1 MRIQK
6 NLVEEQIKTEG
17 GGGTTPPSVNKYSV
31 DTNNSELV
39 SITNAKDQALAD
51 VDNQYLGTVNPQT
64 GNREGGIIA
73 DTESAYEKA
82 QEGLLIADDGKTS
95 EVEAI
100 IDANNASTEVTVQGL
115 QNQIGESEESMKKE
129 QSAAYADFQKQ
140 INPFGANAES
150 IAAAGLG
157 GTGYSESSKVA
168 MYNQYQNRVA
178 TAREV
183 HNKNVVAFNQAIAE
197 ARAQNNLA
205 NAQIAFDAFTKRS
218 EIMIE
223 GLLTKNSLLDALA
236 DRKRTIENDHIANYN
251 TVYNRLQEDERM
263 KFEMDKYN
271 DSVAK
276 EKLQNY
282 RNEALFW
289 FEQGKMPSEDLLEK
303 TGWNAEEI
311 AHLKDS
317 YVMDAG
323 YVDEEGNSTSAP
335 TDWNMKVV
343 YENFGN
349 TISDENIQ
357 NLETDKVI
365 SSYVENGVGQFK
377 INYDG
382 FKKVPGR
389 EGGDNY
395 FGGVNGDAWIEAP
408 DGKTYPS
415 DVYVNFLQ
423 SEYGISKAAA
433 KNFVINIQ
441 KHLGLNDTFSAE
453 TKAFGKKVEK
463 AVGDAWN
470 TVKGWF
476 K

>member
-1 MRIQK
+1 MAIK
-6 NLVEEQIKTEG
+6 SFVEENNKSDDG
-17 GGGTTPPSVNKYSV
+17 GVTAPSSKYSG
-31 DTNNSELV
+31 NSELDA
-39 SITNAKDQALAD
+39 ITNAKDQALTD

-64 GNREGGIIA
+64 GKREGGIIA

-150 IAAAGLG
+150 IAAAGLS

-236 DRKRTIENDHIANYN
+236 DRKRTIENDHITNYN

-263 KFEMDKYN
+263 KFEIDKYK

-276 EKLQNY
+276 ENLQNY

-289 FEQGKMPSEDLLEK
+289 FEQGKMPSKDLLEK

-317 YVMDAG
+317 YIMESKYKDKDGNLTDAP
-323 YVDEEGNSTSAP
+323 S
-335 TDWNMKVV
+335 DWDNRLV
-343 YENFGN
+343 YDTFGN
-349 TISDENIQ
+349 DVSDENLQ
-357 NLETDKVI
+357 KLESDKI
-365 SSYVENGVGQFK
+365 IDSYVENGVGQFK
-377 INYDG
+377 INYEG
-382 FKKVPGR
+382 FKKVPGK
-389 EGGDNY
+389 EGGNNY
-395 FGGVNGDAWIEAP
+395 FGGVNGNAWIEAP
-408 DGKTYPS
+408 NGKKYES
-415 DVYVNFLQ
+415 SEYVKVLQ
-423 SEYGISKAAA
+423 SEYGMSKKKA
-433 KNFVINIQ
+433 KEFVIEIQ
-441 KHLGLNDTFSAE
+441 KRLGLNEHWTDKTKAILDDIGETTKNALINTFSNWY
-453 TKAFGKKVEK
+453 K
-463 AVGDAWN
+463 
-470 TVKGWF
+470 
-476 K
+476 